1 METVLGVS
9 VTVRTER
16 NTLVETSDLM
26 VTTTPSRE
34 PLIEADCVRQGTH
47 TTARGS
53 DQAEKNEFTPEP
65 DCRIQRLRFMCLN
78 NRLGWNWE
86 VFLRSDF

>member
-16 NTLVETSDLM
+16 NTLMETSDLM

-47 TTARGS
+47 TTAMGS
-53 DQAEKNEFTPEP
+53 DQAEKNELAP
-65 DCRIQRLRFMCLN
+65 
-78 NRLGWNWE
+78 
-86 VFLRSDF
+86 